1 MKDKAL
7 ATCNI
12 LGVNIAVTDMQETL
26 CYIQNNL
33 SKLKGNYICVSNV
46 HTTVMSYENKSY
58 CAIQNGGLFAIPD
71 GNPLSVVSKMR
82 GYKKAK
88 RVTGPDLM
96 GELFKLSETTGYTHY
111 FYGSTQETLEILAEK
126 LKEHYP
132 GLKVA
137 GMYSPPYKK
146 DVFVESDK
154 FVREINELNPD
165 FFWVGL
171 GAPKQE
177 EWMAIHKGKINGIM
191 IGVGAGFNYYAENL
205 KRAPRW
211 MQKMSLEWVYRLI
224 QDPKRLAGRYCKTN
238 CRFLWLVLMGK

>member
-1 MKDKAL
+1 MIEKAL

-12 LGVNIAVTDMQETL
+12 LGVNIAITDIQETL

-33 SKLKGNYICVSNV
+33 SKLKGNYICISNV

-58 CAIQNGGLFAIPD
+58 CAIQNGGACALPD
-71 GNPLSVVSKMR
+71 GNPLSVVSKIR
-82 GYKKAK
+82 GHKNAK

-96 GELFKLSETTGYTHY
+96 GEIFKLSETTGYTHY
-111 FYGSTQETLEILAEK
+111 FYGSTQETLGILAEK

-132 GLKVA
+132 RLKVV
-137 GMYSPPYKK
+137 GMYSPPYKR
-146 DVFVESDK
+146 DVFVENEG
-154 FVREINELNPD
+154 FVKEINKLKPD

-177 EWMAIHKGKINGIM
+177 KWMALHKGKISGVM

-205 KRAPRW
+205 KRAPIW
-211 MQKMSLEWVYRLI
+211 MQKMSLEWVYRLM
-224 QDPKRLAGRYCKTN
+224 QDPKRLAGRYWRTN
-238 CRFLWLVLMGK
+238 CRFMWLVMRGK